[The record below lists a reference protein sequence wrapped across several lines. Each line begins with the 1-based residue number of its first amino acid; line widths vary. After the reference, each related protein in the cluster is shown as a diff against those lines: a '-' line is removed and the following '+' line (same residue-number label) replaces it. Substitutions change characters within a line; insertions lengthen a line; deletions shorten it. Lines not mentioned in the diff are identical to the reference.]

1 MKSSYYKAVAFFLN
15 LSIPG
20 LGHVFFREYLFG
32 VFVFLVMLI
41 AAILF
46 FVSFFLSLSF
56 WPKAALLV
64 LPMLFYLFTFIDLNR
79 VVNHKRGTVKITVR
93 TFLIFLA
100 LGLAYQLLAPIAP
113 TNFAIRNFPQTFVI
127 EDNSLSPVHTSG
139 TVLKASRLAYSVNI
153 FFIERPILHTLPAR
167 FDLVRFTD
175 RDGKD
180 LNGIVIGQPG
190 EQVQMVD
197 GVLVVNDLPII
208 DEPRGG
214 LMLMGDCPLTSVDS
228 YSILVATL
236 HLGTLDKMYMVAL
249 SDVVGKIDKVF

>member
-1 MKSSYYKAVAFFLN
+1 MKSSYYKAAAFLLN
-15 LSIPG
+15 LSMPG

-46 FVSFFLSLSF
+46 FVSIFLSLSF
-56 WPKAALLV
+56 WPKAILLV
-64 LPMLFYLFTFIDLNR
+64 LPVLFYLFTFIDLNR
-79 VVNHKRGTVKITVR
+79 AVNQKRNTAKITVR
-93 TFLIFLA
+93 VFLIFLA
-100 LGLAYQLLAPIAP
+100 IGFSYQLLAPIAP
-113 TNFAIRNFPQTFVI
+113 TNFVIRNFPQTFVI
-127 EDNSLSPVHTSG
+127 EGNSLSPLHTNGS
-139 TVLKASRLAYSVNI
+139 VLKASRLAYSVNI
-153 FFIERPILHTLPAR
+153 FFVKKPILHTLPAR
-167 FDLVRFTD
+167 FDLVRFKD
-175 RDGKD
+175 KDGKY

-190 EQVQMVD
+190 EQVQMVG

-208 DEPRGG
+208 GEPRGG

-236 HLGTLDKMYMVAL
+236 HLGTLDIAYMVAL